1 MLWLRNCVIPC
12 DLLKATTFKALSV
25 VNYFNVLMPP
35 SLRFSIICTYH
46 FFGNGGGTPEH
57 RYVECSPSKP
67 EGSDEVNMF
76 NNCHTTMTDIVQCF

>member
-1 MLWLRNCVIPC
+1 MPC
-12 DLLKATTFKALSV
+12 DLLKATTFNALSV
-25 VNYFNVLMPP
+25 VNYLKVLMPLLCD
-35 SLRFSIICTYH
+35 SLCTYH

-57 RYVECSPSKP
+57 RYVECSSSKP

>member
-1 MLWLRNCVIPC
+1 MPVTCSRPQLLRHCLLSITSRCLCPILC
-12 DLLKATTFKALSV
+12 D
-25 VNYFNVLMPP
+25 
-35 SLRFSIICTYH
+35 SLCTH

>member
-1 MLWLRNCVIPC
+1 MPC

-25 VNYFNVLMPP
+25 VNYLKVLIH
-35 SLRFSIICTYH
+35 F

-76 NNCHTTMTDIVQCF
+76 NNCHTTMTDIVQRF

>member
-1 MLWLRNCVIPC
+1 MPC

-25 VNYFNVLMPP
+25 VNYLKVLMPP
-35 SLRFSIICTYH
+35 SVRFSMYLSF

-76 NNCHTTMTDIVQCF
+76 NNCHTTMTDIVQRF